1 MKINRLLMAA
11 LITLATVFTGCV
23 KESVWDRQTGIDES
37 KAAPEEFT
45 YDETRSSKTSLAV
58 YWDGQKAIAAGA
70 QSFLVQLTDK
80 DNMDKGNS
88 WDSKVTKVLTI
99 DADPNTIFT
108 KLKENDRYY
117 VRIRAN
123 YPGSVYSP
131 WVYLSREDGSPAQY
145 KIGHGMVP
153 VIPVVTLNAL
163 VNEIEVSWTVCDVE
177 KYEIVYK
184 KSTESAW
191 STPQEVTGTSY
202 TIGGLTSETE
212 YDVKVISVATN
223 GTHYESEVVRT
234 KTAMETPFPID
245 IATAQQ
251 WMDFVN
257 SDYIALANNGAKDV
271 VNITADLDF
280 TGIEYVT
287 ASEFRGVVNGNNKTI
302 KNLVSSVPMF
312 KSVTSVKDLTFD
324 ASCSFTTTSTTFAA
338 LAERTNGAITNV
350 KSNANVTANLGNVP
364 AGTPYVIGGLVAY
377 AYGKIENC
385 ETSGNLTITA
395 DFVDTGVAGGIVA
408 YTESQV
414 NNSKNIG
421 NVTVDVEAIG
431 GKKHP
436 VGSCNFTDGSGRVGV
451 AVCLGGVVGLA
462 QGEFS
467 MENCENSGV
476 LFYDLANIIV
486 TDTFERNEI
495 GGIVGAPNG
504 PVKNCKNTGEIKVN
518 YFNPG
523 RTAFTA
529 KSNIIC
535 VGGIGGGDFYAAGQG
550 ATDYINCVNE
560 GNIVIDND
568 ACGSNSAF
576 GGIVGWPGKEGSVTN
591 VSEGCINRGNITIK
605 GNGKGRIGG
614 IHGGSGNLV
623 NCENYGEVKIENANA
638 GSAIGGIAGF
648 HSNGKKVEGCIS
660 KGNVTSVSTITG
672 GIGGLIGNIGNADH
686 TTGSG
691 CVVNC
696 TVTGGTEE
704 YAGMVIGKFN
714 SHNDAS
720 KRKKIELGPLEV
732 SGTIN
737 GVAAS
742 TSNLAGTY
750 LFDSSKHIIN
760 ATIK

>member
-535 VGGIGGGDFYAAGQG
+535 VGGIGGGDLYAAGQG

-714 SHNDAS
+714 SHDDAS

-737 GVAAS
+737 GVAVS

>member
-1 MKINRLLMAA
+1 MKINRLLTAA
-11 LITLATVFTGCV
+11 LITLATVLTSCV
-23 KESVWDRQTGIDES
+23 KESVWDRKTGIDES

-45 YDETRSSKTSLAV
+45 YDEALSSKTSLAV
-58 YWDGQKAIAAGA
+58 YWDGKKATDAGA
-70 QSFLVQLTDK
+70 QSFFVQLTDK

-88 WDSKVTKVLTI
+88 WDSKLTKVVAI
-99 DADPNTIFT
+99 DKAHNVTFT
-108 KLKENDRYY
+108 KLTENARYF

-131 WVYLSREDGSPAQY
+131 WVYLSREDGSPALY
-145 KIGHGMVP
+145 SVGSGAVP
-153 VIPVVTLNAL
+153 VIPSVTLRAY
-163 VNEIEVSWTVCDVE
+163 VSEIEVTWTYCDAV
-177 KYEIVYK
+177 KYEIEYK
-184 KSTESAW
+184 KKADAAW
-191 STPQEVTGTSY
+191 STPAEATATSY
-202 TIGGLTSETE
+202 TITGLAPETE
-212 YDVKVISVATN
+212 YDVRVTSITANEARYTSEVATIM
-223 GTHYESEVVRT
+223 TAAES
-234 KTAMETPFPID
+234 PFPMNIS
-245 IATAQQ
+245 TAQQ
-251 WMDFVN
+251 WMEFVN
-257 SDYIALANNGAKDV
+257 GDAAALANNGTNDI

-280 TGIEYVT
+280 TGIEYAT
-287 ASEFRGVVNGNNKTI
+287 ATDFKGVVNGNNKTFKNI
-302 KNLVSSVPMF
+302 KASTPLF
-312 KSVTSVKDLTFD
+312 KNVTSVKDLTLD
-324 ASCSFTTTSTTFAA
+324 ATCSFTTTSTTFAA

-350 KSNANVTANLGNVP
+350 KSNANVTANLGSVP

-436 VGSCNFTDGSGRVGV
+436 VGSCNYTDGSGRVGV

-476 LFYDLANIIV
+476 LFYDLANITV

-535 VGGIGGGDFYAAGQG
+535 VGGIGGGDLYAAGQG

-591 VSEGCINRGNITIK
+591 VSEGCINRGNITVK
-605 GNGKGRIGG
+605 GNGKGRVGG

-623 NCENYGEVKIENANA
+623 NCENYGEVKIENADA

-672 GIGGLIGNIGNADH
+672 GIGGLIGNIGNVDH
-686 TTGSG
+686 TTGEN
-691 CVVNC
+691 CVVDC
-696 TVTGGTEE
+696 TIVGGSVTN
-704 YAGMVIGKFN
+704 AGMVVGKFN
-714 SHNDAS
+714 GHKEDA
-720 KRKKIELGPLEV
+720 KRKRIVLGPLEV
-732 SGTIN
+732 SGTVN
-737 GVAAS
+737 GNPAS
-742 TSNLAGTY
+742 ASNLCGTDMY
-750 LFDSSKHIIN
+750 VPEYHTIN